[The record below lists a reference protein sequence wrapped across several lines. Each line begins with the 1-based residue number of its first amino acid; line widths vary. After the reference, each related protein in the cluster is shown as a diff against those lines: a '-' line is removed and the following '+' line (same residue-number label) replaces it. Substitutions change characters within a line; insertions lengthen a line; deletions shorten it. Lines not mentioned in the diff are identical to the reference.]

1 LYTRLDITCG
11 WKTQEARVES
21 TNISFG
27 EQLTIGMRQKGLDYR
42 TLAKLV
48 GVSHG
53 YLWQLVNA
61 DKQAINNPTAKK
73 KRPTRELTRELATVL
88 DIDPLTLL
96 TAAGYA
102 DSGPEPLTAGPTRYA
117 TYASNAKQLY
127 QDGIEAS
134 AKGQADRAVVLLEA
148 ALERGGVSFV
158 NAHAGLGMAHY
169 QAGRNAQAVAEFNAA
184 LTALETDARVASID
198 AADLY
203 YNRGMAYQ
211 RQAREVTGAERFR
224 LRLAAAS
231 DFRKA
236 IAQEGESQDLY
247 HSALCYLLLEA
258 GHPRRVLPYGR
269 AFLHR
274 QASGPARYTTAAL
287 DINLF
292 MAYAYASLGT
302 PGVGAELV
310 DLSLQLCPNY
320 WFAHYVKA
328 ALLALQT
335 TGHPRRRSACLRSGL
350 GHVRKALSYNPQCRS
365 HFQAELQGDFKA
377 WATEPEFLQLLE
389 AEETP

>member
-1 LYTRLDITCG
+1 MDITS
-11 WKTQEARVES
+11 A
-21 TNISFG
+21 SFG
-27 EQLTIGMRQKGLDYR
+27 QLLTEGMRQKGLDYR

-61 DKQAINNPTAKK
+61 DKQAINNPNAKR
-73 KRPTRELTRELATVL
+73 KRPTRELTRQLAGAL
-88 DIDPLTLL
+88 EIDPLTLL
-96 TAAGYA
+96 SAAGYA
-102 DSGPEPLTAGPTRYA
+102 DTGPEPALTGPTRYA
-117 TYASNAKQLY
+117 TYSSNAKQLY
-127 QDGIEAS
+127 QDGLDAS
-134 AKGQADRAVVLLEA
+134 TKGQTDRAVALLEA

-169 QAGRNAQAVAEFNAA
+169 QAGRYAQAIAEFDSALAA
-184 LTALETDARVASID
+184 LDADTRTASID
-198 AADLY
+198 AADLH

-211 RQAREVTGAERFR
+211 RRAREVAASERFR
-224 LRLAAAS
+224 ARLAAAA
-231 DFRKA
+231 DFRRA
-236 IAQEGESQDLY
+236 IALEGESQDLY

-269 AFLHR
+269 SFLHR
-274 QASGPARYTTAAL
+274 QSSGPARYTTAAL

-292 MAYAYASLGT
+292 MAYAYASLGS
-302 PGVGAELV
+302 PGAGAELV

-350 GHVRKALSYNPQCRS
+350 GHVRKALSYNPQSRS
-365 HFQAELQGDFKA
+365 HFQAERAGDFKA
-377 WATEPEFLQLLE
+377 WADEPEFLQLLDH
-389 AEETP
+389 EETP